1 MEDMDIDQVVD
12 VPDTPDRLA
21 SRHITGRESVGK
33 VCNSPLA
40 CDLSN
45 PDVVDENYVNGPKVR
60 GRFVSENGHNRRI
73 VIHPPRNLSNL
84 DIKSCSNSNVDNSS
98 ASHNAH
104 IFRRATVGKSSSRE
118 AKYSTGIENMDEG
131 KAMTIKVPSKS
142 SSCHENA
149 KFFDLTKHNG
159 HTQLTKKVFPHVE
172 LEDHVAEDTRKGQ
185 VASIGSSSVDCISSH
200 AERSRNAP
208 KGKEKIDDNTKGFGL
223 AVALDKGVGL
233 SIDPELKMGQQ
244 MPVPLHSVMQPRV
257 SGQKRLVRNGCIS
270 PHNIATRT
278 KQLAEQRSNCSKDIE
293 QSHTGNADSNGS
305 PYVIDINDIV
315 TEGNNSE
322 RLKGKGK
329 GVIIHS
335 PTPKANNARIIRTS
349 GSSLVNNNKE
359 ANGIRDVSSNISG
372 RSEGLGGWRT
382 TRNRSSQIDYFL
394 PDSTEPL
401 PRRTNGVGNFVNQH
415 QNRVERRDTRSR
427 GNRRTEDD
435 VAEEL
440 NAAQKASGL
449 VSELDRIPGSCHAAK
464 TVTKRQRK
472 QGLSLGNHAE
482 CSTSVSGDSDI
493 AFLGSSENSKSSRIQ
508 RPQFQGMSSRVIEVD
523 DLSPAAGH
531 SVPQSIDSINDDS
544 NARARQLEADE
555 ILARE
560 LQEQLYHEVPIS
572 GGGEQIDEHL
582 AWALQQEEN
591 ASNTSRGSHN
601 LSHRRGS
608 TILHSNRQSRPESFQ
623 NHSNRRGTQAR
634 VATSSRMAQ
643 LRTRFRNQSPRVSTR
658 GRNMRFP
665 LDMDL
670 DMRLN
675 ILEAIEAAFD
685 DLGEVGLDNRM
696 LRVQRDFNDNDYEML
711 LALDD
716 NNHQH
721 AGATVHQINNLPQ
734 STVQSDA
741 SEEACAICLET
752 PTIGE
757 TVRHLPCLH
766 RFHKDVGPPILVWL
780 GFSLQMKPSNV
791 LLFCFCWFPP
801 PPPSPC
807 LFLPLHSQCIDP
819 WLGRRTSCPI
829 CKCSIT

>member
-45 PDVVDENYVNGPKVR
+45 PDVVDENYVNGLKVR

-73 VIHPPRNLSNL
+73 VIHPPTNLSNL

-142 SSCHENA
+142 SACHENA

-172 LEDHVAEDTRKGQ
+172 LEDNVAEDKRKGQ
-185 VASIGSSSVDCISSH
+185 VALIGSSSVDCISSH

-208 KGKEKIDDNTKGFGL
+208 KGKEKIDGSTKGFGL

-233 SIDPELKMGQQ
+233 SIDPEHKMGQQ

-278 KQLAEQRSNCSKDIE
+278 KQLAEQRSNSSKDIE

-349 GSSLVNNNKE
+349 GSGLVNNNKE

-415 QNRVERRDTRSR
+415 QNRVQRRDTRSR

-440 NAAQKASGL
+440 NATQKASGL

-508 RPQFQGMSSRVIEVD
+508 RPQFQGRSSRVIEVD

-531 SVPQSIDSINDDS
+531 SVPQGFDSMNDDS

-572 GGGEQIDEHL
+572 GGGEIDEHL

-766 RFHKDVGPPILVWL
+766 RFHKD
-780 GFSLQMKPSNV
+780 
-791 LLFCFCWFPP
+791 
-801 PPPSPC
+801 
-807 LFLPLHSQCIDP
+807 CIDP